1 MFAQI
6 LITLATIVLAA
17 WLLWRWVARPLIDAL
32 FPIVEGEPAPEEGRE
47 VELEEKLRERERLA
61 REVELAR
68 EIRRI
73 DPQLDRLKEKLRSLD
88 ESEARPDVA
97 HPRREEE

>member
-1 MFAQI
+1 MFAQM
-6 LITLATIVLAA
+6 LITLATSVLAA

-32 FPIVEGEPAPEEGRE
+32 FPVGRVAAPEEERE

-73 DPQLDRLKEKLRSLD
+73 DPHLDRLKEKLRSLD
-88 ESEARPDVA
+88 ESEAKPHVA